1 MKKKIL
7 KSLSL
12 FIICFFLLTLA
23 DLAFGYSLTLTR
35 CLNNVYFSSLIFFST
50 LMYIIVRFIRK
61 RDWKLLDWLSFF
73 FILYPLAAIFYLLI
87 VFLIGYVAFGQED
100 ALNVVKIVTNPFTI
114 SFTMTVVLYFSQKNQ
129 RKEIMEGS
137 GDAR

>member
-23 DLAFGYSLTLTR
+23 DLAFGYSLTFTR

>member
-1 MKKKIL
+1 
-7 KSLSL
+7 
-12 FIICFFLLTLA
+12 
-23 DLAFGYSLTLTR
+23 
-35 CLNNVYFSSLIFFST
+35 
-50 LMYIIVRFIRK
+50 MYIIVRFIRK